1 MHMQILIQEYRSSE
15 HEIFRE
21 YHFERIFSNYTGAT
35 FYQYLQQMRINYAQT
50 LLSNPELSITEIAY
64 QAGFASQA
72 AFTRAF
78 KKNTG
83 YLPSL
88 SRTLNEVQHP
98 LPSNPYFAS
107 K

>member
-1 MHMQILIQEYRSSE
+1 
-15 HEIFRE
+15 
-21 YHFERIFSNYTGAT
+21 
-35 FYQYLQQMRINYAQT
+35 MRIGYAQT

-72 AFTRAF
+72 AFTQAF

-88 SRTLNEVQHP
+88 FRTLNEVQHP